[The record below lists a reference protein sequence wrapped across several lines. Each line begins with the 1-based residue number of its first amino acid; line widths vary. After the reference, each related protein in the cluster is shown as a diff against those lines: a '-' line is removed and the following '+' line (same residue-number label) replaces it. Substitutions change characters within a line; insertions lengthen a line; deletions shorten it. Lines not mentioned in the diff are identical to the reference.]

1 MRSRQRACKPGSV
14 SSKLRS
20 HKIILDTEFVSPD
33 IPRLY
38 IISTELG
45 TMLSD
50 LTMLLF
56 SLQFTLDCRENH
68 SAHAEGKWIYLWQS
82 IKLWIA
88 LHSTPL
94 ERSLL
99 RQIKSQGDTTALI
112 TNLKV
117 KLWQEVKREGGGMGE
132 ERWGGRYIYKERGAT
147 RRGRWPFEILFYS

>member
-117 KLWQEVKREGGGMGE
+117 KLWQEGEGRRRKKKRGGEGD
-132 ERWGGRYIYKERGAT
+132 IYT
-147 RRGRWPFEILFYS
+147 RRGGQHEEGVGHLKFYSTPR